1 MKTSTTPPRVEM
13 RDISKRFGDV
23 AALRQVTFA
32 VRRGEIHALLG
43 ENGAGK
49 TTLMN
54 ILSGLYR
61 ADAGTLWIDGRPASI
76 ATPREALGHH
86 IGMVHQHVELVPH
99 LSTLE
104 NILLGR
110 EGSRGWLRLDQRRNS
125 IEDLARRVG
134 LAVDLRLPAEGL
146 GIGAQQKVEILRAMY
161 RGADVLILDEPTTVL
176 TPQEVD
182 GLFATV
188 RALVRE
194 GLTVIFITHKIKE
207 VVANCDRVTIM
218 RAGTVVGTLEQAAA
232 TPNRLVAMMMGERPP
247 IGADSRP
254 RFPAAVGGP
263 PLLLVEDLSVK
274 RPDGIRGVSRCS
286 FVVAPGEMVGLAGVA
301 GNGQREL
308 AEALVGLLP
317 VASGRI
323 ELAGQEITRAAIR
336 DRIARGLL
344 HIPEDRL
351 DDGLLPSRSVAE
363 NLSLGLHPYLYGR
376 HLFTRPAIMRAFAQG
391 VVAEYGIATRN
402 VDALAANLSG
412 GNIQKLLVAR
422 AMALS
427 QMVHGKVL
435 VALNP
440 TRGLDVQAT
449 EFIRRRLVEFTKD
462 GGGVLLVSADLDE
475 LIELC
480 DRILVMYRG
489 QIVGDMPRPEFDLV
503 EIGHLMAGTPG
514 ATRA

>member
-1 MKTSTTPPRVEM
+1 
-13 RDISKRFGDV
+13 
-23 AALRQVTFA
+23 
-32 VRRGEIHALLG
+32 
-43 ENGAGK
+43 
-49 TTLMN
+49 
-54 ILSGLYR
+54 
-61 ADAGTLWIDGRPASI
+61 
-76 ATPREALGHH
+76 
-86 IGMVHQHVELVPH
+86 
-99 LSTLE
+99 
-104 NILLGR
+104 
-110 EGSRGWLRLDQRRNS
+110 
-125 IEDLARRVG
+125 
-134 LAVDLRLPAEGL
+134 
-146 GIGAQQKVEILRAMY
+146 
-161 RGADVLILDEPTTVL
+161 
-176 TPQEVD
+176 
-182 GLFATV
+182 
-188 RALVRE
+188 
-194 GLTVIFITHKIKE
+194 
-207 VVANCDRVTIM
+207 
-218 RAGTVVGTLEQAAA
+218 
-232 TPNRLVAMMMGERPP
+232 
-247 IGADSRP
+247 
-254 RFPAAVGGP
+254 
-263 PLLLVEDLSVK
+263 
-274 RPDGIRGVSRCS
+274 
-286 FVVAPGEMVGLAGVA
+286 
-301 GNGQREL
+301 
-308 AEALVGLLP
+308 
-317 VASGRI
+317 
-323 ELAGQEITRAAIR
+323 LAGQEITRAAIR

-376 HLFTRPAIMRAFAQG
+376 HLFTRPATMRAFAQG